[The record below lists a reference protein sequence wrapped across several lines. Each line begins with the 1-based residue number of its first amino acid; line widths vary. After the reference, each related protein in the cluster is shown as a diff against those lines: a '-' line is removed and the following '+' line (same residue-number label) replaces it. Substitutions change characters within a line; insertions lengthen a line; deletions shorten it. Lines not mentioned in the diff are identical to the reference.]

1 MPVGF
6 IIGVTPFLI
15 VMPGS
20 IAQLGGEGERRIT
33 CAWDG
38 GPTLD
43 FVCGRSMKWSK
54 QGSPAGLGVYIFFFF
69 FFLTYLTY
77 LP

>member
-1 MPVGF
+1 MA
-6 IIGVTPFLI
+6 PFLI

-20 IAQLGGEGERRIT
+20 IAQLGGEGERRIM

-43 FVCGRSMKWSK
+43 FVC
-54 QGSPAGLGVYIFFFF
+54 
-69 FFLTYLTY
+69 
-77 LP
+77 